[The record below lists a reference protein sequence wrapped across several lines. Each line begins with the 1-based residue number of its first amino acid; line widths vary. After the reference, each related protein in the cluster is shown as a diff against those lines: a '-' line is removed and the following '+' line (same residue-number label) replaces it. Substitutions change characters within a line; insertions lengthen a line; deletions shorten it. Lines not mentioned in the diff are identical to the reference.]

1 MNGTLRRKDEEGF
14 TLFEVIA
21 VLCLIAALTAV
32 VGPSIW
38 NRLERG
44 RVQTAQVQVAMLK
57 NCLNDYRLDMGVYPS
72 TEEGLESLRR
82 PPFSGAERWNG
93 PYIDGPVPKDPWGN
107 DYVYIYPGTGGAN
120 TFELY
125 SYGADGQEGG
135 TGVNADIRAWT
146 ETEERSFEGIMEY

>member
-1 MNGTLRRKDEEGF
+1 MSDMMRKRDEEGF

-21 VLCLIAALTAV
+21 VLCLIAALTAL

-44 RVQTAQVQVAMLK
+44 RVQTTQVQVAMLK

-107 DYVYIYPGTGGAN
+107 DYVYNYSGGGAN

-135 TGVNADIRAWT
+135 TGINADIRLWM
-146 ETEERSFEGIMEY
+146 EGEDANLEGVMEY